1 MNSYVSSS
9 IYNCLRSGGGVGTC
23 SALPQAQG
31 LSGLLVRESNCLV
44 MSLNLSCLLDC
55 QSNEYC
61 YQLMPCWEQINY
73 HSFPTQNS
81 WYIWKAITL
90 LCTLELASF

>member
-23 SALPQAQG
+23 SVLPQAQG

-44 MSLNLSCLLDC
+44 LSLNGAVCWTVS
-55 QSNEYC
+55 
-61 YQLMPCWEQINY
+61 LMNIVT
-73 HSFPTQNS
+73 S
-81 WYIWKAITL
+81 
-90 LCTLELASF
+90 